1 MKEKRQA
8 IRIILSIIVFTV
20 LFIYFVNHIGLVG
33 KLFSSLFTLMFP
45 FILGCGIAFVINIPM
60 RGIENALFKNED
72 GRLYKARRAISIVIA
87 YVLAF
92 LVVGL
97 VIFVVVPEVGR
108 TVTSVRDKL
117 PDFVENT
124 KNWLLQYTERYPDI
138 TAKIMDIEPDWN
150 GIGSLFKDNS
160 GTILSATVSIFSSII
175 GTFVNVLVGIV
186 FSFYILAQ
194 KEKLG
199 RQVKM
204 VCYALFKESTA
215 DELMVFGRI
224 ADTTFSKFFACQF
237 REGIILGSMFM
248 VVMALFGFP
257 YSLTIGVLIAF
268 TALIPVFGA
277 FIGLFIGCFLILV
290 EAPNYV
296 LWFIVLF
303 FVLQFIENY
312 FIYPKLVG
320 GDIGL
325 SAIWVLLAVIVG
337 GDLMGVVGMF
347 IFIPLVSVLYSYG
360 RSIIFR
366 RLKKKNINV
375 DEKRV
380 PEQVMPLMEGRRRL
394 FCPKARDRQPDEDL
408 QLQSDL
414 PETEEV
420 HTGERQKQKSGK
432 KWGQKRS

>member
-1 MKEKRQA
+1 MKEKRQT

-20 LFIYFVNHIGLVG
+20 LFIYFVNHIGVVG
-33 KLFSSLFTLMFP
+33 KLLSSLLTLLFP

-138 TAKIMDIEPDWN
+138 TAKIMGIEPDWN
-150 GIGSLFKDNS
+150 EIGSIFKDNS

-204 VCYALFKESTA
+204 VCYALFKEGTA

-337 GDLMGVVGMF
+337 GDLMGVIGMF

-394 FCPKARDRQPDEDL
+394 FSPKTRDRQPDADL

-414 PETEEV
+414 PESEEI
-420 HTGERQKQKSGK
+420 HTGERQKQKRGQKS
-432 KWGQKRS
+432 GQKRS